1 MGQVPTSFLP
11 KTDIL
16 LLGLKLNNHSKNN
29 AIISVKKVKMIVE
42 FLGYTGIKIAAIG
55 IEIGNVG
62 ILSCLLYLYL
72 KSYRQIKIGFTLGL
86 MLFASALLIKSISSI
101 GLLIVDTDALV
112 SSPVFV
118 SGIIESIA
126 LLILLKITWD
136 Y

>member
-1 MGQVPTSFLP
+1 M
-11 KTDIL
+11 
-16 LLGLKLNNHSKNN
+16 GLKLNNHSKNN

-72 KSYRQIKIGFTLGL
+72 KSYKQIKIGFTLGL

-101 GLLIVDTDALV
+101 GLLIVDTNTLV
-112 SSPVFV
+112 CSPVFI
-118 SGIIESIA
+118 SGIIEFIA